1 MPRLNRLKL
10 CKQLQMALILRQS
23 LGNRFALVT
32 WDELSDMTDSEVTED
47 TFATVTLIGNVRN
60 EVFKVLAKKAV
71 EVWIPSPPKK

>member
-23 LGNRFALVT
+23 QGNRFALVT
-32 WDELSDMTDSEVTED
+32 WEELSDMTDSDITED
-47 TFATVTLIGNVRN
+47 TFATVTLVGNVRN

-71 EVWIPSPPKK
+71 EVWIPVTKK